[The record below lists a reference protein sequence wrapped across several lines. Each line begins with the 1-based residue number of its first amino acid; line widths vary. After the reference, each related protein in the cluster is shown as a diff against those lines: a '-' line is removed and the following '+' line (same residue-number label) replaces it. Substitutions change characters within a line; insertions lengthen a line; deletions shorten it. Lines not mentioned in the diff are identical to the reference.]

1 MPTTAPNAPVFG
13 EHRYSPPPNV
23 ERQNL
28 GYSAQQSLVAC
39 HLGKEGIS
47 THLSLREPEESLLL
61 GSGSLYYHRTERFS
75 VYSVENH
82 LGSSLF
88 RSKALWFKEAVKD
101 LNELD
106 DEIKED
112 GLPPISVT
120 IKGEARR
127 ILDALAYEKGVPTA
141 AVFPSDEGE
150 IVIQFD
156 SPKSSVLIELCNDG
170 RGAAC
175 FSLIDGK
182 KRRARYD
189 DSRDLP
195 DEFVKAQLRELAEA
209 VR

>member
-1 MPTTAPNAPVFG
+1 MLTTTPNAPVLG
-13 EHRYSPPPNV
+13 EYRYSPPPNV
-23 ERQNL
+23 VAHCLE
-28 GYSAQQSLVAC
+28 YSAQQNLVAP
-39 HLGKEGIS
+39 HPRKKGVS
-47 THLSLREPEESLLL
+47 MQLSLQEPTESFLL
-61 GSGSLYYHRTERFS
+61 GPGSLHNNTGQFT

-82 LGSSLF
+82 LGSSSF
-88 RSKALWFKEAVKD
+88 HAKALWFKGAVKD
-101 LNELD
+101 LDELD
-106 DEIKED
+106 DEIEED
-112 GLPPISVT
+112 GLPPINIT

-127 ILDALAYEKGVPTA
+127 ILDALAYEQGVPAA
-141 AVFPSDEGE
+141 AVFPSEEGE

-170 RGAAC
+170 KGAAC

-195 DEFVKAQLRELAEA
+195 DEFVKAQLRELAKA